1 MIELSNGEILLRPF
15 TFGDRRQWRSVR
27 SANKLWLANWEAT
40 FPKIQGVN
48 EINQNSFSL
57 SFNRMVRSNRKEA
70 RAGRSFSFG
79 IFKGA
84 NLIGQI
90 NLSGIIYGALRGGHI
105 GYWIDQNYANRGYMT
120 EAVKMVTDFAFSE
133 LELHRIEINIR
144 PENEASIK
152 VAKKCGY
159 SFEGLRPNYL
169 HIDGAWRDHHCY
181 VLENIA
187 IK

>member
-15 TFGDRRQWRSVR
+15 SYSDRRQWNRVR
-27 SANKLWLANWEAT
+27 ADNREWLKKWEAT
-40 FPKIQGVN
+40 TPRGLGSVAM
-48 EINQNSFSL
+48 SFGQ
-57 SFNRMVRSNRKEA
+57 MVRSNRIESK
-70 RAGRSFSFG
+70 AGRGFSFG
-79 IFKGA
+79 IFKGP

-105 GYWIDQNYANRGYMT
+105 GYWIDQSHANRGYMT
-120 EAVKMVTDFAFSE
+120 MAVNMVTDFAFSE

-152 VAKKCGY
+152 VAEKCGY
-159 SFEGLRPNYL
+159 LFEGLRPNYL
-169 HIDGAWRDHHCY
+169 HIDGAWRDHHCF
-181 VLENIA
+181 VRENIA

>member
-15 TFGDRRQWRSVR
+15 SYSDRRQWNRVR
-27 SANKLWLANWEAT
+27 AENREWLKRWEAT
-40 FPKIQGVN
+40 TPRGQASVAM
-48 EINQNSFSL
+48 SFG
-57 SFNRMVRSNRKEA
+57 RMVRNNRIEA
-70 RAGRSFSFG
+70 RAGRAYSFG
-79 IFKGA
+79 IFKGP

-105 GYWIDQNYANRGYMT
+105 GYWIDQSYANRGYMT
-120 EAVKMVTDFAFSE
+120 MAVNMVTEFAFSE

-152 VAKKCGY
+152 VAEKSGY
-159 SFEGLRPNYL
+159 LFEGLRPNYL
-169 HIDGAWRDHHCY
+169 HIDGAWRDHHCF
-181 VLENIA
+181 VRENIA